1 MRLNLILILFLMVSN
16 IIAQQSAQYIGHR
29 GCRGV
34 YPENTIEGLKKAIQY
49 GADGIEWDVVI
60 NKDDE
65 IIISHEPYI
74 DTTYCQLKDGVD
86 DPKKNNI
93 YKMSTGEI
101 KAFDCGSKFNMR
113 FPNQQ
118 KITETKPTLKEAEK
132 ALLNYEGIILFEIK
146 SKPSLVNEFYPE
158 PKKYARIIYNHVKT
172 SPLKAN
178 YIYMSFDPELLNQ
191 LHLSLIHI

>member
-1 MRLNLILILFLMVSN
+1 MVSN

-93 YKMSTGEI
+93 YKW
-101 KAFDCGSKFNMR
+101 R
-113 FPNQQ
+113 
-118 KITETKPTLKEAEK
+118 
-132 ALLNYEGIILFEIK
+132 K
-146 SKPSLVNEFYPE
+146 SFKLV
-158 PKKYARIIYNHVKT
+158 IY
-172 SPLKAN
+172 
-178 YIYMSFDPELLNQ
+178 
-191 LHLSLIHI
+191 IH

>member
-74 DTTYCQLKDGVD
+74 DTTYCQLKNGVD
-86 DPKKNNI
+86 DPKKSNI
-93 YKMSTGEI
+93 YKMSTDEI
-101 KAFDCGSKFNMR
+101 KAFDCGSKFYTR

-118 KITETKPTLKEAEK
+118 KIIETKPTLKEAEK
-132 ALLNYEGIILFEIK
+132 ALIKKYKANKEILFSSGSTSIRK
-146 SKPSLVNEFYPE
+146 S
-158 PKKYARIIYNHVKT
+158 
-172 SPLKAN
+172 
-178 YIYMSFDPELLNQ
+178 
-191 LHLSLIHI
+191 

>member
-1 MRLNLILILFLMVSN
+1 MVSN

-101 KAFDCGSKFNMR
+101 KAFDCGSKLGFVHATIALALRDESISQDIN
-113 FPNQQ
+113 
-118 KITETKPTLKEAEK
+118 KIIKE
-132 ALLNYEGIILFEIK
+132 II
-146 SKPSLVNEFYPE
+146 
-158 PKKYARIIYNHVKT
+158 
-172 SPLKAN
+172 
-178 YIYMSFDPELLNQ
+178 
-191 LHLSLIHI
+191 

>member
-1 MRLNLILILFLMVSN
+1 MVQLAWQTFLQKVDRALHSPFGTQMAVLCFLILFLMVSN

-86 DPKKNNI
+86 DPKK
-93 YKMSTGEI
+93 K
-101 KAFDCGSKFNMR
+101 
-113 FPNQQ
+113 
-118 KITETKPTLKEAEK
+118 
-132 ALLNYEGIILFEIK
+132 
-146 SKPSLVNEFYPE
+146 
-158 PKKYARIIYNHVKT
+158 
-172 SPLKAN
+172 
-178 YIYMSFDPELLNQ
+178 
-191 LHLSLIHI
+191 